1 MAAPQVLV
9 CLQTNIFVAQI
20 GNLAFVALIGH
31 CCNGNCNLVNW
42 QSTQQ
47 ASKWC
52 KRNNYLGE
60 VCFIFLN
67 WNSLK
72 YAPDALPRNT
82 SCFASYICDAFVL
95 FVKGNEHFVDTKS
108 VKSRENFDNRMGRAE
123 RYLGTIY
130 RNILKTYGAVV
141 VVAQLVERSLPTPV
155 VRGSNPHIGGK
166 NLYWTITV
174 NCFEKTTI
182 KKIEAGIGPFK
193 KGICWGVGLCL
204 VPEVTIYCPTKSFF
218 PFQSIAFSVF

>member
-1 MAAPQVLV
+1 MFYILKLKFTEI
-9 CLQTNIFVAQI
+9 CI
-20 GNLAFVALIGH
+20 
-31 CCNGNCNLVNW
+31 
-42 QSTQQ
+42 
-47 ASKWC
+47 
-52 KRNNYLGE
+52 LG
-60 VCFIFLN
+60 IL
-67 WNSLK
+67 
-72 YAPDALPRNT
+72 

-166 NLYWTITV
+166 NLY
-174 NCFEKTTI
+174 
-182 KKIEAGIGPFK
+182 
-193 KGICWGVGLCL
+193 
-204 VPEVTIYCPTKSFF
+204 
-218 PFQSIAFSVF
+218 